1 MTDNVP
7 LETSS
12 DTTRLVEKSDLVTLT
27 SHGPTLNQIASNL
40 MTQALKEL
48 YPDLDIDPDHAM
60 IATPQWLQVDN
71 RIEVGP
77 FRFESLTHALIR
89 HSFNTTK
96 ANYIEGEHFL
106 TLERHAKDPIHL
118 AVSIEEVAGVLNDS
132 APLLFVEFQARQL
145 DFWNQKGHRIARWQ
159 ELSDTLRKAL
169 NVRQVNGWDAD
180 ECAMAREISMAPDKA
195 LRSPV
200 NSDFSAIQACLI
212 DIDTIENEVASH
224 LLVGGALVLKATYR
238 KRELIVMYTIE
249 RAYESFD
256 SMEQLGNSLP
266 ARLED
271 QLAGRDLKWRLYEP
285 DGNIFDHMAWALVS
299 SQLDAIDA
307 LRFLEAPTT
316 DVLASE
322 VEIDT
327 TEHVRIEQLAAAI
340 PDWLRNASFS
350 DIQDYSRY
358 VTALGKVYRQP
369 DYKAAKDEI
378 PSITSY
384 AQRLMS
390 EAIIADPHAVGAADL
405 VLDEL
410 RIKITDSFTVDDL
423 TLPDPRN
430 QHTETLADFAL
441 ENEAPYLA
449 SIFFKNARQVPDWLT
464 PEFLT
469 TLSARV
475 NIGEVYP
482 ALIKR
487 KLIDD
492 LVESR
497 RQENFYIDQLRL
509 LLPLMALESKVR
521 QEAGIDEHG
530 YRYIRELLNLD
541 TETAQPIAI
550 YPLSMTPQHRLIS
563 TSDTVANMYIISP
576 RSAESGACLLYRP
589 MLEPP
594 LMQFPSRQNLLYA
607 LHQPGEL
614 RDSVLAWLP
623 DKALSFEYA
632 QYVFPVGLP
641 SPWLV
646 AEQVVDPLL
655 RVDRFGHVIF
665 KYEEITGNILS
676 TLFKNNAQTIVDLA
690 DRQSQSNAERRWRL
704 LKDSSWALFS
714 VTSNFLSGAVGT
726 AVWVWQTINEIQQ
739 ALDARD
745 QGDSFIEW
753 TSVAD
758 ILLALG
764 IILSHHAV
772 MRRKTASG
780 KLQPALPIE
789 EQIKPPTAP
798 LTIALDPTP
807 LVAELPQSHRSPV
820 EVAGSVPRRTISTLG
835 TYLDTLK
842 VSAPNL
848 ADTELTTVNE
858 APPHLYQLNDKI
870 YAQVGERWFNVM
882 LDADAQVIL
891 IDPKDVTRTGP
902 LLVHNQQG
910 QWFVDTRLRLRG
922 GGPKNRLKSMKA
934 AKEQRKH
941 ELENALDSFKTQ
953 EPAKARELARAQT
966 DLLTANGDAYDRM
979 LGVYAEKLEVL
990 INSYEQAL
998 EQLRE
1003 WRTLG
1008 GTTGYTYDLLRLSTE
1023 MQKHLSLWFTAK
1035 KHQYI
1040 QATSAF
1046 TQAPQPD
1053 TAITRQTYIDNIRRA
1068 TDLSHAMVEKLELSQ
1083 TALQGMHAAGRP
1095 GIAEAIK
1102 ISKLLPSFSALELK
1116 ANEIGMAQ
1124 ELCMQ
1129 EQASPTMSQARNAVG
1144 SIIVSAAE
1152 AAHRVADLMNIAG
1165 GNAAPQERIEDFGGL
1180 VDTFADTDQRIRE
1193 LPDTYPHLFK
1203 QPQLDHLR
1211 KLIEEFSRLA
1221 HTQLHTLL
1229 PESEVLI
1236 TQGST
1241 EPARPGPSRLP
1252 VKVSK
1257 TRPRDPGNSEVT
1269 KAKEAPL
1276 KAVMPGV
1283 SVQPTPVLSDTDI
1296 IEAGLEQSLDVQPF
1310 IERTRKDALRPRRI
1324 PADMQDLFD
1333 QYALKLEQN
1342 ATSVD
1347 LAMIRSKNAEGT
1359 PPPVA
1364 TLSLE
1369 LRQAAIKV
1377 REAGISTR
1385 ASLYKERKPTQS
1397 SLKWMHENEQVRITR
1412 NEQGRIQTKQLGDYF
1427 QEYRILDKTNN
1438 DQALWVAHFHYETLS
1453 SPVDTPT
1460 TAHLKVADKY
1470 LETLPPEQRRLLTTV
1485 EPIDGVLRKIV
1496 DPSLRKLFLDLEPQ
1510 ATP

>member
-1 MTDNVP
+1 MTSNIPPPQDNSTP
-7 LETSS
+7 
-12 DTTRLVEKSDLVTLT
+12 LVEKSDLVNQT
-27 SHGPTLNQIASNL
+27 SHGPTLNQVASHLLNQ
-40 MTQALKEL
+40 MLKEL
-48 YPDLDIDPDHAM
+48 YPDLNIDPDHAM
-60 IATPQWLQVDN
+60 IATPQWLLVDGQ
-71 RIEVGP
+71 IEAGP
-77 FRFESLTHALIR
+77 TRFESLTHALIR
-89 HSFNTTK
+89 QSFNAATV
-96 ANYIEGEHFL
+96 NYIEGEHFL
-106 TLERHAKDPIHL
+106 TLEPSAKNPIHL
-118 AVSIEEVAGVLNDS
+118 AVNIEEIAGALNDY
-132 APLLFVEFQARQL
+132 APLFFVEFQARQL
-145 DFWNQKGHRIARWQ
+145 EFWNQKGHKIARWQ
-159 ELSDTLRKAL
+159 ELSDSLRKAL
-169 NVRQVNGWDAD
+169 NVRQVKGWDAD

-195 LRSPV
+195 TRKTV

-212 DIDTIENEVASH
+212 DIDTVENEVDSH
-224 LLVGGALVLKATYR
+224 LLIGGVLVLKATYR

-249 RAYESFD
+249 HAYESFD
-256 SMEQLGNSLP
+256 SMEQLGDSLP
-266 ARLED
+266 ARLEE
-271 QLAGRDLKWRLYEP
+271 QLAGRALKWRLYEP
-285 DGNIFDHMAWALVS
+285 DGNVFDHMAWALVS
-299 SQLDAIDA
+299 TQLDAIDS
-307 LRFLEAPTT
+307 LRLLEAPTS
-316 DVLASE
+316 DVLE
-322 VEIDT
+322 PYVEPGS
-327 TEHVRIEQLAAAI
+327 TEHLRIQQLAAAI
-340 PDWLRNASFS
+340 PDWLRNASGS

-358 VTALGKVYRQP
+358 VTALGKLYRQP
-369 DYKAAKDEI
+369 DYKTVKDQI
-378 PSITSY
+378 PSITQY
-384 AQRLMS
+384 AQYRMR

-405 VLDEL
+405 ALDEL
-410 RIKITDSFTVDDL
+410 RIKITNSFTASDF

-430 QHTETLADFAL
+430 QHIETLADFAL

-449 SIFFKNARQVPDWLT
+449 SLFFKNAEQVPDWLT

-469 TLSARV
+469 TVAARV
-475 NIGEVYP
+475 NVGEVYP
-482 ALIKR
+482 KQIKR

-492 LVESR
+492 PVESR
-497 RQENFYIDQLRL
+497 RQEKLYSDQLRL
-509 LLPLMALESKVR
+509 LLPLMALESKVK

-530 YRYIRELLNLD
+530 YRYIRELLNPD

-576 RSAESGACLLYRP
+576 RSAESGSCLLYRP
-589 MLEPP
+589 MLDPP

-632 QYVFPVGLP
+632 QYVFPAGLP

-655 RVDRFGHVIF
+655 RVDRFGHVVF

-676 TLFKNNAQTIVDLA
+676 TLFKNNARTIVDLA

-780 KLQPALPIE
+780 KLQPAHLPVE

-798 LTIALDPTP
+798 ITITLDPTP
-807 LVAELPQSHRSPV
+807 LVAELPQNHRSSV

-848 ADTELTTVNE
+848 ADTEMDTVNE
-858 APPHLYQLNDKI
+858 APPHLYQLNDKT

-922 GGPKNRLKSMKA
+922 GGPKNRLKSLKA
-934 AKEQRKH
+934 AKELRKH

-966 DLLTANGDAYDRM
+966 DMLTTNGDAYDRM

-1023 MQKHLSLWFTAK
+1023 LQKHLSLWFTAK

-1152 AAHRVADLMNIAG
+1152 AAHQVADLMNIAG
-1165 GNAAPQERIEDFGGL
+1165 GNADPQKRIEDFGGL
-1180 VDTFADTDQRIRE
+1180 VDTFADTDQRIQE
-1193 LPDTYPHLFK
+1193 LPDTYPGLFK

-1211 KLIEEFSRLA
+1211 KLIEEFSQLA

-1276 KAVMPGV
+1276 KAVMPGI
-1283 SVQPTPVLSDTDI
+1283 SLQPTTVLSDTDI

-1310 IERTRKDALRPRRI
+1310 IKRTRKDALRPRRI

-1333 QYALKLEQN
+1333 QYALKLEQS

-1397 SLKWMHENEQVRITR
+1397 SFKWMHENEQVRITR

-1427 QEYRILDKTNN
+1427 QEYRILDKANN
-1438 DQALWVAHFHYETLS
+1438 DQALWVAHFHYETLR
-1453 SPVDTPT
+1453 SPADTPA
-1460 TAHLKVADKY
+1460 TAHLKVTDTY
-1470 LETLPPEQRRLLTTV
+1470 LETLTPEQRRLLTTV